1 MIKPLHNYVIVV
13 EESTTQRNGMFFRM
27 IDEQLLQVKIVG
39 ISNKLKDEYPYLN
52 EGSLILIKPFN
63 VLRLRVDG
71 TPNLL
76 VDINDVVGLIE

>member
-1 MIKPLHNYVIVV
+1 MIKPLHNYIIVV

-52 EGSLILIKPFN
+52 EGSLILIKPFS
-63 VLRLRVDG
+63 
-71 TPNLL
+71 P
-76 VDINDVVGLIE
+76 